1 MKIARIRLRQ
11 EPYKSFIVHNEKD
24 PFTPWHHHPEYELV
38 LIIKGKGKRLVGD
51 HVARFEKDDLIF
63 LGPYLPHQWVCQI
76 DNVNLSNGPEDE
88 AFVIQFSYDFLGK
101 SFFEIPENAS
111 LKRFLV
117 ESTRGYEFYGDTKSR
132 IISILHKMCNM
143 NDIMRLYALLDI
155 FEIFNFTSEFH
166 FLASPNVTD
175 SFSFEKD
182 DPIMNALQYILQ
194 NFQKKI
200 QVQNLL
206 DITNMSYGSFYPT
219 FKKAYTMTFK
229 DYLLKVRVG
238 YACKLLTEGSMHVS
252 EIAYDSGFENLS
264 NFNRQF
270 KKIKGVTPSEFQK
283 QFKPEPLTV

>member
-24 PFTPWHHHPEYELV
+24 PFTPWHNHPEYELV

-63 LGPYLPHQWVCQI
+63 LGPFLPHQWVCEI
-76 DNVNLSNGPEDE
+76 NEADLKNGPEDE

-101 SFFEIPENAS
+101 EFFEIPENIS
-111 LKRFLV
+111 LKRFLIQ
-117 ESTRGYEFYGDTKSR
+117 SARGYEFYGQNKIQ
-132 IISILHKMCNM
+132 IISVLQKMFNM
-143 NDIMRLYALLDI
+143 NDISRFYALLDL
-155 FEIFNFTSEFH
+155 FEIFNFASEYN
-166 FLASPNVTD
+166 FLASPTVTD
-175 SFSFEKD
+175 SFLLDKN
-182 DPIMNALQYILQ
+182 DPIKYAMQYIMQ

-200 QVQNLL
+200 QVEDLL
-206 DITNMSYGSFYPT
+206 NITNMSYGSFYPT
-219 FKKAYTMTFK
+219 FKKAYTMSYK

-238 YACKLLTEGSMHVS
+238 YACKLLTEETMHIS

-270 KKIKGVTPSEFQK
+270 KKIKGMTPSEFQK
-283 QFKPEPLTV
+283 QYTNTI

>member
-76 DNVNLSNGPEDE
+76 DNINLSNGPEDE

-101 SFFEIPENAS
+101 RFFEIPENTS
-111 LKRFLV
+111 LKRFLI
-117 ESTRGYEFYGDTKSR
+117 ESTRGYEFYGNTKVQ
-132 IISILHKMCNM
+132 IISILHKMFNM

-155 FEIFNFTSEFH
+155 FEIFNSTSEVH
-166 FLASPNVTD
+166 FLASPNVMD
-175 SFSFEKD
+175 SFSLEKN
-182 DPIMNALQYILQ
+182 DPIMHAMQYILQ

-200 QVQNLL
+200 HVQNLL
-206 DITNMSYGSFYPT
+206 SITNMSYGSFYPT
-219 FKKAYTMTFK
+219 FKKAYTMSFK

-283 QFKPEPLTV
+283 QFKLEPSAA